1 MNSRAAHDT
10 VRGMLA
16 ATHRSGGQAGLHGL
30 PLARQFKACVGGAAA
45 LASAP

>member
-16 ATHRSGGQAGLHGL
+16 VTRSSGGQAGIRGL
-30 PLARQFKACVGGAAA
+30 PLARQFKACVGGSAA

>member
-16 ATHRSGGQAGLHGL
+16 ATRSSGGQAGLHGL
-30 PLARQFKACVGGAAA
+30 RWLANLRLAWVG
-45 LASAP
+45 LPR